1 MQVVQRR
8 CAGLDVHKE
17 TVVACVRTMKKRNV
31 REEVRTFSTMTSSLY
46 ELANWLRAE
55 KVELVGMEATGVYW
69 RPVWHIL
76 EASEL
81 KLILVNAAHVKAVP
95 GRKSD
100 VKDAAWLASLVAH
113 GLVRAS
119 FVPPTRVQELR
130 DLTRARRQI
139 TREHTQHVQR
149 IHKVLEDANIK
160 VTSAISDV
168 MGKSGRAF
176 LNALIQGE
184 TDPEVLASLGSKRLK
199 APRSKLVESLR
210 GHVTDHH
217 RFMLRL
223 HLDQVNHT
231 ERTLARLDEQVV
243 ALLEPFRDVVE
254 HVSSVPGVG
263 PTAAAAILA
272 EIGFDMSRFPS
283 ANHLVSWAS
292 LCPRSDE
299 SAGKRRSTRV
309 RKGANWLKP
318 MLVQVAWSAVRT
330 KNSYE
335 RALYHRLKA
344 RRGPKKAIVAV
355 AASLLRAIYAIVR
368 DGVPYRTL
376 GADHFDVLNQ
386 ERKKR
391 RALRQLERLGYE
403 VTIVE
408 KAA

>member
-1 MQVVQRR
+1 MEIVHQR

-17 TVVACVRTMKKRNV
+17 TVVACVRVVERRRV
-31 REEVRTFSTMTSSLY
+31 RAEVRTFSTMTSSLY
-46 ELANWLRAE
+46 ELAEWLLAE
-55 KVELVGMEATGVYW
+55 RVTLVGMEATGVYW

-100 VKDAAWLASLVAH
+100 VNDATWLASLVAH

-119 FVPPTRVQELR
+119 FVPPTNVQEMR
-130 DLTRARRQI
+130 DLTRARKQM

-160 VTSAISDV
+160 ITSAISDV
-168 MGKSGRAF
+168 MGKSGRAIIR
-176 LNALIQGE
+176 ALIQGVTE
-184 TDPEVLASLGSKRLK
+184 PQELASLGSKRLK
-199 APRSKLVESLR
+199 APRSTLVEALR
-210 GHVTDHH
+210 GHVTEHH
-217 RFMLRL
+217 RFMLQFY
-223 HLDQVNHT
+223 LDQVDQT
-231 ERTLARLDEQVV
+231 DLALLCLDKQVA

-263 PTAAAAILA
+263 AIAAAAILA

-283 ANHLVSWAS
+283 ANHLVSWAT

-299 SAGKRRSTRV
+299 SAGKHRSTRT
-309 RKGANWLKP
+309 RRGASWLKP
-318 MLVQVAWSAVRT
+318 MLVQAAWAAVRT
-330 KNSYE
+330 KESYE
-335 RALYHRLKA
+335 RALFHRLKA

-368 DGVPYRTL
+368 DGVPYQTL
-376 GADHFDVLNQ
+376 GADHFDIINQ
-386 ERKKR
+386 DLKKR
-391 RALRQLERLGYE
+391 RAIKQLEKLGYN
-403 VTIVE
+403 VTLE
-408 KAA
+408 EAA